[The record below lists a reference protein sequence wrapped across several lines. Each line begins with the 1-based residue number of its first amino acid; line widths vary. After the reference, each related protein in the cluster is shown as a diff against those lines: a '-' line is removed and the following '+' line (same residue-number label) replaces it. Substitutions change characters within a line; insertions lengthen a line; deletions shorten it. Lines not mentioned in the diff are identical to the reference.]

1 MSKDQCHQFTSAC
14 LSSASKRYDDKVRD
28 LFNKY
33 DYDNDGFLGLD
44 GFLAFYEDAARENRT
59 TTVWSNL
66 KSFGVNSEFRFPNE
80 VAKELTNE
88 LFPRK
93 ILSESP

>member
-1 MSKDQCHQFTSAC
+1 M
-14 LSSASKRYDDKVRD
+14 RD